1 MTDTPTKLFDMAQNL
16 RDAGNRLSEDG
27 WESTGNAIIDYCK
40 TIDEAAHELAETKR
54 LLAGA
59 NKDAERYR
67 WLKDQQR
74 MAYGD
79 TAVINWNIGH
89 DWQRINS
96 ENLDA
101 AIDAAIKEQK

>member
-1 MTDTPTKLFDMAQNL
+1 MSKAASLPIGGKRNEAILFEGCQLERENEAL
-16 RDAGNRLSEDG
+16 R
-27 WESTGNAIIDYCK
+27 
-40 TIDEAAHELAETKR
+40 
-54 LLAGA
+54 
-59 NKDAERYR
+59 KDAERYR

-96 ENLDA
+96 ENLDS
-101 AIDAAIKEQK
+101 AIDAAIKEQSHD